1 VNGVVDDRPTFE
13 LANLLELA
21 DGRLVE
27 WEAFGTGEPLLWIEG
42 GPGLPAHLGRPDVE
56 LLADRFRGHLVNAPG
71 CGRSSPPADYGLD
84 AHVRYFDDVRR
95 ALGLGKVTVMGHSW
109 GGLVALAF
117 ALALP
122 EAVERLIV
130 TDGYAGESTVSEAEA
145 TAQRERAFD
154 RIRAH
159 PWFEAAAAVF
169 EEDLDTTA
177 RQLDE
182 RFEQCWPLYFAEPD
196 SQRSRR
202 HIERLQRETRW
213 NIDAVRAWTPEPA
226 VNLLPQLQSLR
237 VPTLIIVGEHDFICG
252 PAWNR
257 PIADAIPDVVYAEIP
272 GGRPLPPVRGPRG
285 IPSRGA
291 GVRFAISLNRAGQ
304 PFGDVGAQK
313 RSLPLRSSSRTPPFL
328 SMTVREPTLSTS
340 HVMRAG
346 SIPSSLATRSAW
358 RSISVA
364 WPRRRADGRTS
375 YPMWPP
381 ISRSIGVRR
390 WRIPI
395 RPRNS
400 SPSTHHSSVSGT

>member
-159 PWFEAAAAVF
+159 PWFEAAVAVF

-272 GGRPLPPVRGPRG
+272 GVGHFPQYEAPEEFRRAVLE
-285 IPSRGA
+285 
-291 GVRFAISLNRAGQ
+291 FAS
-304 PFGDVGAQK
+304 
-313 RSLPLRSSSRTPPFL
+313 
-328 SMTVREPTLSTS
+328 
-340 HVMRAG
+340 
-346 SIPSSLATRSAW
+346 RSA
-358 RSISVA
+358 
-364 WPRRRADGRTS
+364 
-375 YPMWPP
+375 
-381 ISRSIGVRR
+381 
-390 WRIPI
+390 
-395 RPRNS
+395 
-400 SPSTHHSSVSGT
+400 